1 MVIGSKI
8 AGIQEIA
15 EEAGRLI
22 LDIYNKQSFSVELK
36 SDLTPLTEADKVS
49 SEYVVSALQK
59 LFPGSPVV
67 SEELPLPDYKIR
79 SGWRELWIV
88 DPLDGTKEF
97 IYRNGRFCV
106 NIALVENGVPVFGM
120 INNVNDGELV
130 WGGVD
135 VECGI
140 KDGEG
145 VGKLK
150 TSVAG
155 GNKLKVA
162 VSRFNM
168 TENEFQYIDYLK
180 GLGYEVELFPFG
192 ASLKQVMI
200 AKGEMDIC
208 PKFGKCSEWD
218 TAAGHAI
225 VEASGG
231 VVLNLETGR
240 NLVYNKENMLSP
252 PFIMFSKR
260 IHDLIMAGDTRFYD
274 FQLGEK
280 SGNK

>member
-59 LFPGSPVV
+59 LFPGIPVV

-192 ASLKQVMI
+192 TSLKQVMI

-231 VVLNLETGR
+231 MVLNLETGR

>member
-8 AGIQEIA
+8 TGIQEIA
-15 EEAGRLI
+15 EEAGHLI
-22 LDIYNKQSFSVELK
+22 LDIYNKQAFSVELK
-36 SDLTPLTEADKVS
+36 SDLTPLTEADKIS
-49 SEYVVSALQK
+49 SEYIVLSLQK
-59 LFPGSPVV
+59 LFPGVPIV
-67 SEELPLPDYKIR
+67 SEEVPLSDYKIR
-79 SGWRELWIV
+79 SEWRDLWMV
-88 DPLDGTKEF
+88 DPLDGTKES

-106 NIALVENGVPVFGM
+106 NSALVEDGVPVFGM
-120 INNVNDGELV
+120 INNVKDGELV

-140 KDGEG
+140 KNEEG

-155 GNKLKVA
+155 GNKLKIA

-231 VVLNLETGR
+231 MVMNMETGR
-240 NLVYNKENMLSP
+240 NLMYNKENILSP

-274 FQLGEK
+274 FQLGDK

>member
-1 MVIGSKI
+1 M
-8 AGIQEIA
+8 
-15 EEAGRLI
+15 
-22 LDIYNKQSFSVELK
+22 DIYNKQSFSVELK

-59 LFPGSPVV
+59 LFPGIPVV

-231 VVLNLETGR
+231 MVLNLETGR